1 MCPIILKRLECTV
14 AINVL
19 SKIELQTVMDRFIA
33 DKRRGIGIKMF
44 CELCGVPFSTFNL
57 MFIEKT
63 YPINELMQIRVSK
76 GWNAWKNGE
85 IAIMKNQDQTKYLEY
100 RKIPKPRIARGYGLE
115 VVDSKIK
122 LKIGIIN
129 RSDYG
134 DTLEDQLGD
143 KVNV

>member
-1 MCPIILKRLECTV
+1 MAQT
-14 AINVL
+14 NVL
-19 SKIELQTVMDRFIA
+19 SKFELQTVMDRFIA
-33 DKRRGIGIKMF
+33 DKKRGISINMF
-44 CELCGVPFSTFNL
+44 CEVCGVPSSTFNL

-63 YPINELMQIRVSK
+63 YPINEIMQLRVSK

-85 IAIMKNQDQTKYLEY
+85 IAIMQNQNNTKYFEY
-100 RKIPKPRIARGYGLE
+100 RKVPKPRIARGYGLE
-115 VVDSKIK
+115 VVDSQIK

-134 DTLEDQLGD
+134 ETLEDQLGD